1 MKNYKLTELKNANK
15 RGLRLIFKQF
25 LPFKKEM
32 FLILILVLISTF
44 ASVYIPQLL
53 ESAIDNDIANKDLA
67 ALEMTTIKFAIAIV
81 VFFITFMLQ
90 NRFTGILGQKVLF
103 KLRSQIFNKLQELP
117 LAFFTQ
123 NNSGDIII
131 RISGN
136 VEGINRFLSEGL
148 IRSINIFFALIG
160 YTIFMMLINVTLAL
174 VVFASGIIFILFLLF
189 QGRILEKRQKEV
201 LNAEGEVSSQAQEIF
216 NGFQLIKIYEKEA
229 EFANRF
235 NVKNEIFYKK
245 AVRTAYINAIADGF
259 QPLLTIAAGLSV
271 LLISFSLYTQGEL
284 TQGAVIAF
292 FAYVTLF
299 FRRFDGIA
307 NLWSNIQN
315 GLASAERI
323 NELLEL
329 KTDIVNREARYLPKS
344 SDVMGEV
351 EFKDVVFTYEDDQV
365 VLDNINLH
373 IRPGR
378 TVAVVGPTGGGKTS
392 FVSLIAR
399 LYDVKSGCVKID
411 QHDVKDWDLYTLRES
426 IGYLIQDAIFF
437 EDTIANNLKYDNPEI
452 TDKQIYET
460 LEQLGVKDFIT
471 SLPKKLNTIISASSN
486 SISQGQKQILALARL
501 LLRDPKIIILD
512 EATANIDTKTEKLI
526 QKAIDVVRKGK
537 TTFIIAHR
545 LSTIVNADDI
555 ILIQN
560 NKILESGTHQELI
573 AKNGMYFEIYSKFAS
588 K

>member
-15 RGLRLIFKQF
+15 KGFRLIIKQF
-25 LPFKKEM
+25 LPYKKEIGM
-32 FLILILVLISTF
+32 ILILVLISTL

-53 ESAIDNDIANKDLA
+53 ESAIDNDIANNDIP
-67 ALEMTTIKFAIAIV
+67 ALQTTIIKFAIAIV
-81 VFFITFMLQ
+81 IFFITFMLQ
-90 NRFTGILGQKVLF
+90 NRATGILGQKVLF
-103 KLRSQIFNKLQELP
+103 KLRAQIFKKLQELP

-148 IRSINIFFALIG
+148 IRSVNIFFALIG
-160 YTIFMMLINVTLAL
+160 YTIFMMLINVSLAL
-174 VVFASGIIFILFLLF
+174 VVFVSGIIFILFLLF
-189 QGRILEKRQKEV
+189 QGRVLEKRQKEV

-229 EFANRF
+229 EFAKRF
-235 NVKNEIFYKK
+235 QLKNEFYYKK
-245 AVRTAYINAIADGF
+245 AVRTAYINALADGF

-271 LLISFSLYTQGEL
+271 LLISFSLYSQGEL

-329 KTDIVNREARYLPKS
+329 ETDIVNREARYLPKAV
-344 SDVMGEV
+344 DVKGEV
-351 EFKDVVFTYEDDQV
+351 EFKDVVFTYEDNEI

-373 IRPGR
+373 IKPGR

-399 LYDVKSGCVKID
+399 LYDAKSGSIKID
-411 QHDVKDWDLYTLRES
+411 KHDVKDWDLYTLRES

-437 EDTIANNLKYDNPEI
+437 EDTIANNLAYDNPEI
-452 TDKQIYET
+452 TKEQIYTT
-460 LEQLGVKDFIT
+460 LEQLGIKDYID
-471 SLPKKLNTIISASSN
+471 SLPLKLNTIISSSNN

-573 AKNGMYFEIYSKFAS
+573 AKKGMYFEIYSKFAA